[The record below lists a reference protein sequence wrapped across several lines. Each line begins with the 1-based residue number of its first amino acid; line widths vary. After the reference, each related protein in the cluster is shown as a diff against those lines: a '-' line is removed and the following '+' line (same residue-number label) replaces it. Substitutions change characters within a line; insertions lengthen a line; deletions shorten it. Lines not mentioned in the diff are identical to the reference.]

1 MSLFS
6 KFFPQLASIRS
17 RLVLLVLLSL
27 VPVALVLIY
36 SALENRR
43 LTGEQAINKLSTIV
57 ELIHNDFEDA
67 IYASSQL
74 LTSLSLTPEKWLKAS
89 PQCNQ
94 QLANLSKQFASYSN
108 IYSVDLNGEVI
119 CTATNN
125 ETTINLLDRDYIQN
139 SLSGGAIIVGQ
150 PVEGKIS
157 KQMVMPIALPLYSS
171 TGEIMGVVGV
181 SINLSLF
188 LNHNLRAHS
197 LNSKSLNNVT
207 VTLWQPDGTVLVRA
221 PDPFSMTGLQAR
233 ESELFQTLIGN
244 TTNRQTMEVRGLD
257 NTPRWYAF
265 DQIGLG
271 ESNILL
277 SVGLPTEE
285 LFAEVDAIFWRTLS
299 VLAVVSLLVILAAWF
314 IAELA
319 VRRPVSKL
327 ASLVEQV
334 SSGQRGIRIGQ
345 MVGASEL
352 KTLAHNFDLMVSY
365 LESYEN
371 KQAANQQALTQAK
384 ESLELKVQERT
395 LALESASREAI
406 DRAKLLEKQRLE
418 ITVMN
423 ELTDMLQSCHT
434 LDESWPI
441 IGRSLTQLFEDLEGT
456 IYTYRDSGNALMHG
470 VSWGKKAIEKHDGFA
485 PDDCWSLRLG
495 RSWQFE
501 PEGLHTRCNHIA
513 ETEQGAYICIPML
526 ADGKTLGVLH
536 LQLPNNDGKQVFV
549 ELAQSAAARLALALS
564 NIKLRQTLRNLSI
577 KDVLTGLYNRRFVEE
592 IFEHEVARCRRNDKS
607 LSVLMIDVDHFK
619 RFNDSFGHDAGDVV
633 LRAVGSLL
641 KESFR
646 KTDFPCRLGGEEF
659 LVILPECD
667 GNAAFKVAEQLRLK
681 ISELVLFHQGKALDG
696 VTASIGVATWPEPLK
711 DEHILI
717 AAADAALYSAKHAG
731 RNQVHTAEKNDA
743 LKKG

>member
-1 MSLFS
+1 MFLPS
-6 KFFPQLASIRS
+6 KFFPQLTSIRS
-17 RLVLLVLLSL
+17 RLVLLVLLCL

-43 LTGEQAINKLSTIV
+43 LTGEQAINNLSTIV
-57 ELIHNDFEDA
+57 ELIHTDFEDA

-74 LTSLSLTPEKWLKAS
+74 LTSLALTPENWLKAS

-108 IYSVDLNGEVI
+108 IYSVDINGEVV

-125 ETTINLLDRDYIQN
+125 ETTINLLDRDYIQD
-139 SLSGGAIIVGQ
+139 SLSGGAIIVGR
-150 PVEGKIS
+150 PVEGRIS
-157 KQMVMPIALPLYSS
+157 RQMVMPIALPLYST
-171 TGEIMGVVGV
+171 TGEIIGAVGV
-181 SINLSLF
+181 SINLSQF
-188 LNHNLRAHS
+188 LNHNIRSHS
-197 LNSKSLNNVT
+197 LKSKSLDNVT
-207 VTLWQPDGTVLVRA
+207 ATLWQTDGTVLVRA
-221 PDPFSMTGLQAR
+221 PDPFSLTGQQAS
-233 ESELFQTLIGN
+233 ESELFKTLINN
-244 TTNRQTMEVRGLD
+244 TNNQQTMEVRGLD
-257 NTPRWYAF
+257 NAPRWYAF
-265 DQIGLG
+265 AQIGLG
-271 ESNILL
+271 ESSILL
-277 SVGLPTEE
+277 SVGLPTKE
-285 LFAEVDAIFWRTLS
+285 LFAEVDAIFWRTIS
-299 VLAVVSLLVILAAWF
+299 VLAVVSLLVIIAAWF

-327 ASLVEQV
+327 AGLAERV
-334 SSGQRGIRIGQ
+334 SNGQRGIRIGEI
-345 MVGASEL
+345 VGASEL
-352 KTLAHNFDLMVSY
+352 KTLAHNFDLMISY

-371 KQAANQQALTQAK
+371 EQAANQHALTQTK
-384 ESLELKVQERT
+384 ESLERKVQERT

-406 DRAKLLEKQRLE
+406 DRARLLEKQRLE

-441 IGRSLTQLFEDLEGT
+441 IGRSLTRLFEDLEGT

-495 RSWQFE
+495 RNWLFE

-513 ETEQGAYICIPML
+513 ETEHGAYICIPML

-536 LQLPNNDGKQVFV
+536 LQLPMNDGKQVFV

-592 IFEHEVARCRRNDKS
+592 IFEHEVARCRRNDKY
-607 LSVLMIDVDHFK
+607 LSVMMIDIDHFK

-633 LRAVGSLL
+633 LRAVGNLL

-667 GNAAFKVAEQLRLK
+667 GNAAFKVAEHLRLK
-681 ISELVLFHQGKALDG
+681 ISELVLFHQGKALDT
-696 VTASIGVATWPEPLK
+696 VTASIGLATWPEPFH
-711 DEHILI
+711 DEHLLI

-731 RNQVHTAEKNDA
+731 RNQVHTAEKKA
-743 LKKG
+743 GLK